1 MASTS
6 KILSSFMYA
15 FAATGPQLFIGPI
28 IEFLKETA
36 FISMRSI
43 ASKLV
48 ESHELV
54 RIKRYKLI
62 V

>member
-1 MASTS
+1 
-6 KILSSFMYA
+6 MYA
-15 FAATGPQLFIGPI
+15 FAATGRQILIAPI

-48 ESHELV
+48 KSDELV
-54 RIKRYKLI
+54 SKKNK
-62 V
+62 VQN